1 MKMKLC
7 IIMSMLMCLG
17 IVKMNGQVRLGVEA
31 GVNMTSLGVRG
42 NHAQIVPVGGLVV
55 DYQFENNMIIQSGLH
70 YVMKGANSLVNG
82 SKELMVRLGYIE
94 LPVMVGY
101 RLPVAEHIYI

>member
-31 GVNMTSLGVRG
+31 GVKIGRASCRERV
-42 NHAQIVPVGGLVV
+42 
-55 DYQFENNMIIQSGLH
+55 
-70 YVMKGANSLVNG
+70 
-82 SKELMVRLGYIE
+82 
-94 LPVMVGY
+94 
-101 RLPVAEHIYI
+101 